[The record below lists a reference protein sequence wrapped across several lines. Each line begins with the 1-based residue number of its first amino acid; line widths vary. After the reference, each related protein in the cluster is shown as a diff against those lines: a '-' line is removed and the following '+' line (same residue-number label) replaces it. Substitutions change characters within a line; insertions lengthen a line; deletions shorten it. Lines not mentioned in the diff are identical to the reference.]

1 MGAIPNLCLVATP
14 QGDED
19 TVTALRS
26 LLALAEAGQIRGVA
40 YVALHTGNGYS
51 GDVTGA
57 ALERPIYA
65 LGLAHILEDRLN
77 QLIK

>member
-1 MGAIPNLCLVATP
+1 MGAIPSLVLVAPAT
-14 QGDED
+14 GDED
-19 TVTALRS
+19 TVTSLRR
-26 LLALAEAGQIRGVA
+26 LLALAEQGEIRGVA

-65 LGLAHILEDRLN
+65 LGLAHVLEEKLN
-77 QLIK
+77 ALIR